1 MVTLPSISAE
11 YLPNSDIMPANGGSV
26 INAGLH
32 VFQNGKLPVRDL
44 VNDSRPPTNM
54 RLGGQWRYPGSFFSS
69 VVRLN
74 RVGGE
79 NHVLRQF

>member
-54 RLGGQWRYPGSFFSS
+54 RLGGAVAISRIVFQLCGPAQPRG
-69 VVRLN
+69 R
-74 RVGGE
+74 
-79 NHVLRQF
+79 